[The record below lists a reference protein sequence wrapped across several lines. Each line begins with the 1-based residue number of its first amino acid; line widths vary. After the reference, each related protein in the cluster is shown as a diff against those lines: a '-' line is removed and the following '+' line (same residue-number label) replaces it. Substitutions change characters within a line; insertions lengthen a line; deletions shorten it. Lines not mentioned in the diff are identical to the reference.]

1 MKASNVLIG
10 VLSNGGDWSIAPPG
24 NCTPRRSK
32 ISFGN
37 QGSKPHAAYVAIKPF
52 YSVNIKMMIRLGLNA
67 VSPNGDL
74 LLIFTI
80 FLSPYK
86 RDITRNSAGTD
97 GIYPGS
103 KLVSLGGSRIR

>member
-1 MKASNVLIG
+1 MIG
-10 VLSNGGDWSIAPPG
+10 QLHPLGIVHPVD
-24 NCTPRRSK
+24 RRYHLEIKGQS
-32 ISFGN
+32 
-37 QGSKPHAAYVAIKPF
+37 PAAYVAIKPF

-74 LLIFTI
+74 LLIFKI
-80 FLSPYK
+80 FLSPHK
-86 RDITRNSAGTD
+86 RDITRNSAVTD